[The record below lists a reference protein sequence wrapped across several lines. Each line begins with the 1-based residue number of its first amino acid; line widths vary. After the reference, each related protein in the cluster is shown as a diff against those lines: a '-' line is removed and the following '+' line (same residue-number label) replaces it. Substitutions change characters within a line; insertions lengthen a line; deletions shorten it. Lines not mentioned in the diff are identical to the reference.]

1 MNLKRFGR
9 RNTSGAS
16 DTVAFNNLMIKL
28 VTELR
33 PQLGDAPAAIEFGNQ
48 TIRAKGGMLAKA
60 RRFLHVNGLPFDAT
74 AFDEVVRRY
83 GAGDLDRLTEFYFR
97 AIGFASYTAI
107 DVNSRHGSLVMD
119 LNENLGTVYDFTE
132 QYDLVT
138 NNGTGEHIFDQ
149 GAVFRNAHE
158 LTRPGGFMI
167 HCLPCNNY
175 VNHGFF
181 SFSPI
186 LFMDLAAV
194 NDYDIVKITVASRTG
209 SEAGY
214 VSPTLSPRF
223 DLGGPALALAD
234 LQPRVSDR
242 HFRQYA
248 IGWLRNFLGIRR
260 DKGPFALERAL
271 RGLSKRYPKTLI
283 VAVLRK
289 RGVDGF
295 RNPIQGRYGGNNIES
310 DVLRGRYATD

>member
-1 MNLKRFGR
+1 M
-9 RNTSGAS
+9 
-16 DTVAFNNLMIKL
+16 AFNNLMIKL

-33 PQLGDAPAAIEFGNQ
+33 PHLGDAPAAIEFGNQ
-48 TIRAKGGMLAKA
+48 TFRAKGDMLDVA
-60 RRFLHVNGLPFDAT
+60 RRFLRDNGLPFDVA
-74 AFDEVVRRY
+74 ALDDIARRY
-83 GAGDLDRLTEFYFR
+83 NAGDLERLTELYFR

-119 LNENLGTVYDFTE
+119 LNENLGDVYQFSG

-158 LTRPGGFMI
+158 ITRPGGYMI

-186 LFMDLAAV
+186 LFMDLAAI
-194 NDYDIVKITVASRTG
+194 NDYDIIKITVAASAG
-209 SEAGY
+209 PEAGY
-214 VSPTLSPRF
+214 AAPALSPRF
-223 DLGGPALALAD
+223 DLGGPVLSLAE

-242 HFRQYA
+242 DLRQYA
-248 IGWLRNFLGIRR
+248 LGWLRNALGLRK

-271 RGLSKRYPKTLI
+271 RGLSSRHPKALV

-289 RGVDGF
+289 RGAEIF
-295 RNPIQGRYGGNNIES
+295 RKPIQGRYGGANIES
-310 DVLRGRYATD
+310 DSLRGQYAAG